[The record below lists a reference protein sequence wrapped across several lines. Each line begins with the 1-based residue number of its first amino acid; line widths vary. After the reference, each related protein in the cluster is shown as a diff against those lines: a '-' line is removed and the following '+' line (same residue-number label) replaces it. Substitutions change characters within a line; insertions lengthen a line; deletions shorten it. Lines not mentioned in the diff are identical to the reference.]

1 MDQIPFVPFLP
12 ILAVLAVLVGIYMYR
27 GQQEKKRSDAF
38 QDLARRRGWRF
49 ESHAGSEPTSLWGK
63 FPLFERGRSYSRQA
77 TNLVSGST
85 NDTDFALFDYFY
97 VIGSGKNR
105 RRHKQTVVFLR
116 SPRFH
121 LAAFE
126 LRPESVFHKIGGL
139 FGYQDIDFDASPD
152 FSANYLLRGEHE
164 GRVRKLFNSSLRR
177 YLESTTG
184 WSIEGLDDGLLIYR
198 HNKRSDPEDAP
209 NLIND
214 AATIGHHFNR
224 ERATDRL

>member
-1 MDQIPFVPFLP
+1 
-12 ILAVLAVLVGIYMYR
+12 LAVLAVIVGIFMNR
-27 GQQEKKRSDAF
+27 RQQEKKRSECI
-38 QDLARRRGWRF
+38 QHLARGRGWKF
-49 ESHAGSEPTSLWGK
+49 ESHAESEPTGLWGK
-63 FPLFERGRSYSRQA
+63 FPLFERGRSHSRQA

-85 NDTDFALFDYFY
+85 GDVDFALFDYFY

-105 RRHKQTVVFLR
+105 RRLKQSVVFLR

-139 FGYQDIDFDASPD
+139 FGYQDIDFDASPE
-152 FSANYLLRGEHE
+152 FSAKYLLRGEHE

-198 HNKRSDPEDAP
+198 HNKRSDPEEVP

-214 AATIGHHFNR
+214 AAAIGHHFNR
-224 ERATDRL
+224 ERATDRV